1 MFSTAL
7 TNRKGVTLLNVALS
21 LTNTVL
27 QNVELPALQLSV
39 DGRVLWINAR
49 LKAWLPFA
57 TSCPQ
62 TLPDV
67 CQALRIP
74 TPLARQSD
82 KWVLTEPHCKDRNL
96 NWSWYPGADGGGYL
110 LGHFVTSRSKLEE
123 TIHALDNRLMT
134 LRHER
139 DQAEQSN
146 YSKTAFI
153 ANMSHD
159 LRTPL
164 SGIVGFADILIEQDL
179 PESSASLIKS
189 MQNAAT
195 QLLTLLNEIL
205 DYSDLEKTKTLNGQQ
220 IYSPGNLCQQIQAL
234 VSPVAEK
241 KAVQVLAS
249 VDPSVSDE
257 VTGHRLLLHRVLL
270 NLASNAVKFT
280 EQGSVSITVHERG
293 GVLVYEVSDTGQGM
307 SASDISVLFEPFDRL
322 TDAFVSRQSASG
334 LGLYIV
340 RQFIDLMQG
349 EITVNSR
356 PGEGTTFTVTV
367 PYGALPRAADT
378 QSMHQHLG
386 DFSPVVSSN
395 KVLVIEDHM
404 MAQVVAKHLLEEQG
418 YETKIVNTAADGIAA
433 FKQEDFACVLLDMSL
448 PDASGMVCA
457 DAILA
462 EQQSRRRSVHTPILA
477 VTAHVDPTEA
487 QALRQ
492 KGVAMVIQK
501 PLTRALVSELAYKL
515 RAAQSLEQPVV

>member
-1 MFSTAL
+1 MNAVMS
-7 TNRKGVTLLNVALS
+7 S
-21 LTNTVL
+21 TNTVL
-27 QNVELPALQLSV
+27 QNVEQPALQLSA
-39 DGRVLWINAR
+39 DGQVLWVNAR
-49 LKAWLPFA
+49 LKSWLPFA
-57 TSCPQ
+57 TSFPY
-62 TLPDV
+62 TLPDL
-67 CQALRIP
+67 CQALRVP
-74 TPLARQSD
+74 MPLTRQSE
-82 KWVLTEPHCKDRNL
+82 KWVLTEPHCKNRNL
-96 NWSWYPGADGGGYL
+96 NWSWYGDSDGGGYL
-110 LGHFVTSRSKLEE
+110 LGQFDASRGKLEE
-123 TIHALDNRLMT
+123 ALHTLEIRLMT

-146 YSKTAFI
+146 DSKTAFI

-164 SGIVGFADILIEQDL
+164 SGIVGFADILMEQEL

-205 DYSDLEKTKTLNGQQ
+205 DYSDSEKTKTLSGQQ
-220 IYSPGNLCQQIQAL
+220 VYSPAQMCQQIQAL
-234 VSPVAEK
+234 VSPIAEK

-249 VDPSVSDE
+249 VDSCVPEE

-280 EQGSVSITVHERG
+280 EEGSVSLSVREQG
-293 GVLVYEVSDTGQGM
+293 GLLVYEVSDTGKGM
-307 SASDISVLFEPFDRL
+307 SASDVSVLFEPFDSL
-322 TDAFVSRQSASG
+322 TDAFVNRQSASG

-349 EITVNSR
+349 EITVSSR
-356 PGEGTTFTVTV
+356 PGEGTRFIASV
-367 PYGALPRAADT
+367 PYSALPQASSNAT
-378 QSMHQHLG
+378 AHQALS
-386 DFSPVVSSN
+386 DFSAVVNSSA
-395 KVLVIEDHM
+395 VLVVEDHL

-418 YETKIVNTAADGIAA
+418 YDVTIANTAADGVAA
-433 FKQEDFACVLLDMSL
+433 FKERDFACVLLDMSL

-457 DAILA
+457 DAMLA
-462 EQQSRRRSVHTPILA
+462 EQQSRGRPVHTPILA

-492 KGVAMVIQK
+492 KGVATVIQK
-501 PLTRALVSELAYKL
+501 PLTRDFVSELSDKL
-515 RAAQSLEQPVV
+515 RAAQSVVVEAVC